1 MPETHFDEWIAERYE
16 ILWPELFDPAVIDP
30 TVDFLAQLAAAG
42 PALELGIGIGRI
54 ALPLEPARRS
64 RARDRLVSSL
74 VAQFRRREGAGRHR
88 RHHRRLA
95 TARPGGTVQLVYLL
109 LPNTITNLT
118 TQDEHI

>member
-54 ALPLEPARRS
+54 ALPLGASEAFACTGSTCQQPG
-64 RARDRLVSSL
+64 RAVSK
-74 VAQFRRREGAGRHR
+74 AGRCR
-88 RHHRRLA
+88 PPSTSPSA
-95 TARPGGTVQLVYLL
+95 TR
-109 LPNTITNLT
+109 
-118 TQDEHI
+118 DS